1 MILTP
6 LTELDAINEIIT
18 ATGEDGI
25 LSIEEVSEN
34 ADATMA
40 QKMIESVSREIQQEG
55 WDFNTIPE
63 VTLFPDTNTGK
74 IKWNTYFLRLGS
86 TEYRN
91 RGGYL
96 YNITDG
102 TDKFA
107 TSVVF
112 SNVIVLIPFD
122 ELPEVFRKY
131 VTTKAA
137 LAFSTR
143 FLGDAELENSL
154 SSELSKAYA
163 DVMTYEL
170 DTQKVNVFNNTSVSE
185 VGTR

>member
-18 ATGEDGI
+18 TIGEDGI

-34 ADATMA
+34 TDAVMA
-40 QKMIESVSREIQQEG
+40 QKMLEAVSREIQQEG

-74 IKWNTYFLRLGS
+74 IKWNSYFLRLGS

-96 YNITDG
+96 YSITDS
-102 TDKFA
+102 TDKFSS
-107 TSVVF
+107 SVVF

-131 VTTKAA
+131 ITTKAA

-143 FLGDAELENSL
+143 FLGDAELESSL
-154 SSELSKAYA
+154 SSELAKAYA
-163 DVMTYEL
+163 DAMTYEL
-170 DTQKVNVFNNTSVSE
+170 DTQKVNVFNNTSISE

>member
-25 LSIEEVSEN
+25 LSLEEVSEN

-40 QKMIESVSREIQQEG
+40 QKMLQAVNREIQQEG

-63 VTLFPDTNTGK
+63 VTLLPDTNTGK
-74 IKWNTYFLRLGS
+74 IKWSMDFLRLNS
-86 TEYRN
+86 TECRN

-96 YNITDG
+96 YNITDSTDTF
-102 TDKFA
+102 TDK
-107 TSVVF
+107 VVF
-112 SNVIVLIPFD
+112 SNVVVLIPFE

-131 VTTKAA
+131 ITTKAA
-137 LAFSTR
+137 LAFTTR
-143 FLGDAELENSL
+143 YLGDAELESYL
-154 SSELSKAYA
+154 SSELGKAYA

-170 DTQKVNVFNNTSVSE
+170 DTHVVNVYNNTSITE
-185 VGTR
+185 VATR